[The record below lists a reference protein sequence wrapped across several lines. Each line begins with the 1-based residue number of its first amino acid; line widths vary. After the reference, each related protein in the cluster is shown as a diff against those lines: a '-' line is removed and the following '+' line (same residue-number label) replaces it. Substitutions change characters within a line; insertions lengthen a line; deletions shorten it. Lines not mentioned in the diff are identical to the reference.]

1 VELETT
7 LYQIAKTLVLPPA
20 SPLIVAAIGLAL
32 LRRWPTGARL
42 ILGAA
47 LLALFALSTPFVAA
61 WLQVAAGTDRPVD
74 PVRLKSA
81 QAIVI
86 LSGGL
91 RIDAAEYG
99 GDTPAR
105 LTLERIRY
113 GARLARSTG
122 LPVLVTGGR
131 PQLAARTEGEVMREV
146 LEQEFGVPVRWVETA
161 ARDTR
166 ENARNTAAILLPL
179 GIRRI
184 ALVMHGFDV
193 DRAVAEFR
201 AAGFDVIPAATVL
214 ARRSLGTINDM
225 LPQATALLASY
236 YAVYELAGSMVREI
250 R

>member
-1 VELETT
+1 VELGTA
-7 LYQIAKTLVLPPA
+7 LYQIMKALVLPPA
-20 SPLIVAAIGLAL
+20 SLLIVAAIGLAL
-32 LRRWPTGARL
+32 MRRWPTGARV
-42 ILGAA
+42 ILCVAW
-47 LLALFALSTPFVAA
+47 LALFALSTPVVAA
-61 WLQVAAGTDRPVD
+61 WLQFAAGTDRPAD
-74 PVRLKSA
+74 AAQLRSA

-91 RIDAAEYG
+91 RVDAAEFG

-105 LTLERIRY
+105 LTLERLRY

-131 PQLAARTEGEVMREV
+131 PPRATRTEAEVMRDV
-146 LEQEFGVPVRWVETA
+146 LEQEFDVPVRWVETA

-193 DRAVAEFR
+193 DRAMAEFR
-201 AAGFDVIPAATVL
+201 AAGFEPVAAPTVL
-214 ARRSLGTINDM
+214 ARRSFGAINDFV
-225 LPQATALLASY
+225 PQAAALLGSY